1 MPSILL
7 NADRLTKSYA
17 GTTVLD
23 QVSLSV
29 PQGAVVSVVGENGAG
44 KSTLLNLI
52 SGIVRP
58 DSGSLS
64 LDGSDVRLEGYG
76 AAMRLGISRVF
87 QEQALVANI
96 AVYEN
101 LLLSLEG
108 RYTAAGQFMRRRK
121 MIEVAR
127 ALMAEAG
134 LDIEVTQATQQ
145 LSFSRRQLL
154 EIVRACL
161 VPLRVL
167 GIERPLVLLD
177 EPTASLEKAD
187 EEVFFRLIAA
197 LRGQVSFVFVS
208 HRLSEVLQLS
218 DRIVVLKDGRNVAT
232 LDSKEANEAQL
243 HSLMVGRERIADYY
257 HEGRQGR
264 FDIASEPAVKIKRL
278 GDDRSYHDVSL
289 NLLPGEILG
298 VGGLVAS
305 GTAELGRG
313 VAGVVPPSKG
323 SLRLGQA
330 AWQRPQIG
338 RLIRQG
344 VGYVPAERLAAGMIP
359 SFPLSWNLSLAG
371 GQDHFVAALGFWR
384 SRLEAEVAAD
394 FIQRLRIRARRHD
407 QRCAQLSGG
416 NQQKVVL
423 ARWLCRALKFL
434 VLDNP
439 TRGVDAGA
447 KEEIYG
453 FIRDL
458 TDEGVAILL
467 ITDDLPELIGLSDR
481 IAIMRHGRVTAEMTA
496 PADRKPGEQEIL
508 ALMLSD
514 AADTAEAAA

>member
-1 MPSILL
+1 MPPILL
-7 NADRLTKSYA
+7 HADRLTKAYA

-29 PQGAVVSVVGENGAG
+29 PQGQVVSVVGENGAG

-58 DSGSLS
+58 DAGRLTF
-64 LDGSDVRLEGYG
+64 DGAEVAPEGYG
-76 AAMRLGISRVF
+76 QAMRLGISRVF
-87 QEQALVANI
+87 QEQALVANV

-101 LLLSLEG
+101 LLLSLEA
-108 RYTAAGQFMRRRK
+108 RYAAAGQFMRRRR

-127 ALMAEAG
+127 SLMAEAD
-134 LDIEVTQATQQ
+134 LDIEVTQATHQ

-154 EIVRACL
+154 EILRACL

-167 GIERPLVLLD
+167 GVERPLVLLD

-208 HRLSEVLQLS
+208 HRLTEVLQLS
-218 DRIVVLKDGRNVAT
+218 DRIFVLKDGCNVAE
-232 LDSKEANEAQL
+232 LDSKEASEEQL

-257 HEGRQGR
+257 HEERQGG
-264 FDIASEPAVKIKRL
+264 FAAETAAAVAIKDL
-278 GDDRSYHDVSL
+278 GDGRSYHDVNLSL
-289 NLLPGEILG
+289 QPGEVLG

-313 VAGVVPPSKG
+313 VAGVVPPGKG
-323 SLRLGQA
+323 SLRLGEGG
-330 AWQRPQIG
+330 WQTPRIG

-384 SRLEAEVAAD
+384 GRLEAEVATD
-394 FIQRLRIRARRHD
+394 YIKRLRIRARRHD
-407 QRCAQLSGG
+407 QRCATLSGG

-423 ARWLCRALKFL
+423 ARWLCRKLRFL

-458 TDEGVAILL
+458 TEEGVAILL

-481 IAIMRHGRVTAEMTA
+481 IAIMRHGRVTAEMAA
-496 PADRKPGEQEIL
+496 PAERKPGEQEIL
-508 ALMLSD
+508 ALMLDD
-514 AADTAEAAA
+514 AGDASGYAA